1 MKKLHRSALAMLLC
15 ATLVAG
21 TIPGGAFAA
30 AAAQEDSILA
40 PEPIGYANVLDMTAV
55 PTTQIYGDY
64 STNKYNNFCDLGS
77 WHGYYLHT
85 QDNTDAYGGFAGPVI
100 LAEEYPV
107 NLSDCIGKWVIE
119 GTDGTTYDLA
129 DAEAT
134 VNAYPGKLVQGYAME
149 DIDLKLELIFASD
162 RTALIRT
169 TIDNKTDEALELNLK
184 QTGRIFNT
192 YSGRSPMGTSLEA
205 TEDGVAVNFQTI
217 REIWSYMTTEEN
229 KFNIRFDQP
238 VTTEVS
244 EDVLSYESTFE
255 APITVE
261 PDEPYVTYQTQS
273 FTFTD
278 EEAAEEADKTAD
290 MLASGDGYFVENS
303 ERWQGYVDTIDNADV
318 DQAYK
323 NAAVKAIETLMTN
336 WISAA
341 GALQHG
347 GIVPSKSYQWFIGLW
362 GWDSWKQATGMAR
375 FNPEAAEDNIR
386 AHFDYQITPDDPV
399 RPQDAGTI
407 VDCIFYNLGP
417 ERGGDS
423 GNWNERNSKPALAA
437 WAVYNIYRQTGDVA
451 FLEEMYP
458 KLVAYHNWWYT
469 NRDVDHNGIAEY
481 GAMVHDSHYQYDREG
496 NILLDGN
503 GEPLFDEDAI
513 IEAAAWE
520 SGMDNATRFDK
531 EGNGPDDIGVHVFP
545 VRNADNEIVGYSI
558 NQESVDLNSYLYAEK
573 AFLMSMAEVLG
584 YDEDVAKYEKE
595 AAYVRDYIN
604 TNMFDEETG
613 FYYDLQTNEDGSEK
627 KLLVNRGKGTE
638 GWLPLWAKL
647 ATPEKAA
654 RVAENMLDEDK
665 FYRPVPFPTASA
677 DNDKYSPS
685 TYWRGPVWLDQALY
699 AVEALQNYGYEDEA
713 REAAYRLFDNTEGL
727 LGDGP
732 IRENYNPETGEGLH
746 TKNFSWSAAAFYLLF
761 EDTLAGNET
770 TSQDALPIPASE
782 EQNLTA
788 TYNNKDVTLTVNG
801 EPQKIADLLGKFE
814 MKDVAD
820 GTEVELT
827 FAPRVEG
834 KDFRSVTIN
843 GGEPQLISGDTYTY
857 TATVENGSIALD
869 FVFEV
874 TDKRILEET
883 YNYAKTYV
891 DDGTVD
897 SLVTAAKEAFMEA
910 YDAAAAVLADD
921 AATQAQID
929 AAWSG
934 LLNVIHYLDFQAGD
948 TSALEELYNLLS
960 GLVEDDF
967 TSSSWA
973 AFADAMAQAA
983 EVIADGEP
991 LEADVT
997 KAYDGLLNAAEGLVR
1012 ASDLSSLNDLIEK
1025 AEEVAA
1031 EIAEGKYLPDGQEA
1045 FQAAL
1050 DAAKALTKDDAQ
1062 ATIDAA
1068 AQTLTE
1074 AMAALRK
1081 KADKSELEAL
1091 LNELEAL
1098 DASDYT
1104 ATSYAAVAASIA
1116 NLKTLLADE
1125 TLDAE
1130 EGQAV
1135 VDNAV
1140 AQARA
1145 AKANLVEVGNGG
1157 SNAGSSGGSTS
1168 ANIGNAYGAA
1178 GVVSAGQ
1185 SVAANAYV
1193 VSDTTVNFTLKHGQ
1207 AYCFKMTVV
1216 NGNAMT
1222 PSFTVGNGDVLKTQ
1236 FVAKIGND
1244 YYYRVYAIGTP
1255 GQSTGVYTTL
1265 PGQNATKHCA
1275 VTIG

>member
-1 MKKLHRSALAMLLC
+1 
-15 ATLVAG
+15 
-21 TIPGGAFAA
+21 
-30 AAAQEDSILA
+30 
-40 PEPIGYANVLDMTAV
+40 
-55 PTTQIYGDY
+55 
-64 STNKYNNFCDLGS
+64 
-77 WHGYYLHT
+77 
-85 QDNTDAYGGFAGPVI
+85 
-100 LAEEYPV
+100 
-107 NLSDCIGKWVIE
+107 
-119 GTDGTTYDLA
+119 
-129 DAEAT
+129 
-134 VNAYPGKLVQGYAME
+134 
-149 DIDLKLELIFASD
+149 
-162 RTALIRT
+162 
-169 TIDNKTDEALELNLK
+169 
-184 QTGRIFNT
+184 
-192 YSGRSPMGTSLEA
+192 
-205 TEDGVAVNFQTI
+205 
-217 REIWSYMTTEEN
+217 
-229 KFNIRFDQP
+229 
-238 VTTEVS
+238 
-244 EDVLSYESTFE
+244 
-255 APITVE
+255 
-261 PDEPYVTYQTQS
+261 
-273 FTFTD
+273 
-278 EEAAEEADKTAD
+278 
-290 MLASGDGYFVENS
+290 
-303 ERWQGYVDTIDNADV
+303 
-318 DQAYK
+318 
-323 NAAVKAIETLMTN
+323 
-336 WISAA
+336 
-341 GALQHG
+341 
-347 GIVPSKSYQWFIGLW
+347 
-362 GWDSWKQATGMAR
+362 
-375 FNPEAAEDNIR
+375 
-386 AHFDYQITPDDPV
+386 
-399 RPQDAGTI
+399 
-407 VDCIFYNLGP
+407 
-417 ERGGDS
+417 
-423 GNWNERNSKPALAA
+423 
-437 WAVYNIYRQTGDVA
+437 
-451 FLEEMYP
+451 
-458 KLVAYHNWWYT
+458 
-469 NRDVDHNGIAEY
+469 
-481 GAMVHDSHYQYDREG
+481 
-496 NILLDGN
+496 
-503 GEPLFDEDAI
+503 
-513 IEAAAWE
+513 
-520 SGMDNATRFDK
+520 
-531 EGNGPDDIGVHVFP
+531 
-545 VRNADNEIVGYSI
+545 
-558 NQESVDLNSYLYAEK
+558 
-573 AFLMSMAEVLG
+573 
-584 YDEDVAKYEKE
+584 
-595 AAYVRDYIN
+595 
-604 TNMFDEETG
+604 
-613 FYYDLQTNEDGSEK
+613 
-627 KLLVNRGKGTE
+627 
-638 GWLPLWAKL
+638 
-647 ATPEKAA
+647 
-654 RVAENMLDEDK
+654 
-665 FYRPVPFPTASA
+665 
-677 DNDKYSPS
+677 
-685 TYWRGPVWLDQALY
+685 
-699 AVEALQNYGYEDEA
+699 
-713 REAAYRLFDNTEGL
+713 
-727 LGDGP
+727 
-732 IRENYNPETGEGLH
+732 
-746 TKNFSWSAAAFYLLF
+746 
-761 EDTLAGNET
+761 
-770 TSQDALPIPASE
+770 
-782 EQNLTA
+782 
-788 TYNNKDVTLTVNG
+788 
-801 EPQKIADLLGKFE
+801 

-834 KDFRSVTIN
+834 KNFRSVTIN

-910 YDAAAAVLADD
+910 YNTAAAVLADD

-934 LLNVIHYLDFQAGD
+934 LLNAIHYLDFQAGD
-948 TSALEELYNLLS
+948 ASALEELYNLLS

-967 TSSSWA
+967 TSDSWA

-1025 AEEVAA
+1025 AEAVAA

-1104 ATSYAAVAASIA
+1104 ASSYAAVAASIE

-1145 AKANLVEVGNGG
+1145 AKVNLVEVNNSG
-1157 SNAGSSGGSTS
+1157 SNSGSSGGSTS
-1168 ANIGNAYGAA
+1168 ANVGNAYGAA

-1222 PSFTVGNGDVLKTQ
+1222 PSFTVGNGEVLKTQ

-1265 PGQNATKHCA
+1265 PGQNATKHCT
-1275 VTIG
+1275 VTIA